1 MRDTV
6 SQDTCAQ
13 AGFKTL
19 AVDEAHHLRAE
30 WWKTLKFVVE
40 NLDKPT
46 IIALTA
52 TPPCDV
58 SPFEWQRYEEL
69 CGEVDA
75 EVSVPELVLSGDLC
89 PHQDYVY
96 FSVPSDTEQKVF
108 SEFRAAVDSF
118 VLRLRSNH
126 SFTAALLTHPWLRS
140 PNEHIEE
147 VLDNPQYL
155 SGMVVYLYAVGE
167 KVSPE
172 VL

>member
-1 MRDTV
+1 MLSHQGFLNRAMGNRIAFPDSSVDT
-6 SQDTCAQ
+6 S
-13 AGFKTL
+13 L

-108 SEFRAAVDSF
+108 SEFRAAVDSSSCLAAAGSF
-118 VLRLRSNH
+118 VVRFVSFCGLNSRLQNVGLSIPWWNSRV
-126 SFTAALLTHPWLRS
+126 TAAFVRRW
-140 PNEHIEE
+140 
-147 VLDNPQYL
+147 
-155 SGMVVYLYAVGE
+155 G
-167 KVSPE
+167 
-172 VL
+172 